1 MDARYT
7 GPTKSIT
14 LAEARQLGAG
24 WAVQPKID
32 GCMARVVL
40 NSRGV
45 AAHAFTRQGHP
56 IGPALLRGIIGA
68 ELGRPH
74 AELVGELEAYT
85 EASLAAVAA
94 RGYPLFHAFDLLHD
108 GTRSLVR
115 EPYAARRDALW
126 RMQSTVECRGPRPAP
141 ARAPDGRY
149 TEPRRLGWQ
158 VAPIVPQSPLAQLD
172 ARWAEVVD
180 GDLEGLVLVN
190 LAAPAGARSAKA
202 KLKPHDTLDCRAVA
216 VGARH
221 VTCLWAGQAF
231 VAARGRHYVE
241 PGNTVAVRHSG
252 WVGHQ
257 TPRWPVVAGV
267 RRDLLI

>member
-108 GTRSLVR
+108 GARSLVR
-115 EPYAARRDALW
+115 EPYSARRDALW